1 MLSVK
6 HEPRGSLLVQTVHD
20 ALARMAH
27 LKSKSPL
34 KNQWN
39 HQFVRIDRKLSHME
53 EGSRRRLNERQTRT
67 NKKST

>member
-27 LKSKSPL
+27 LESKNPL
-34 KNQWN
+34 KTNGIIN
-39 HQFVRIDRKLSHME
+39 LSE
-53 EGSRRRLNERQTRT
+53 LIESSVTWKKGVEGG
-67 NKKST
+67 